1 MMKMRSG
8 GKQKKRD
15 IPRATWEGIWRDL
28 AEPKK
33 RKKKKKK
40 YNYGNNYSG
49 TNDNEKFV
57 FDKSKFCFYFCFYR
71 FPSSSPQVIFPFCF
85 ALQMSNGCVLR
96 ATSKI
101 LYYRWVY
108 NIVSSLFLTVMIV
121 GGNSSWLCLY
131 KVLDRDGR
139 VRDT

>member
-15 IPRATWEGIWRDL
+15 IPRATWEGICL
-28 AEPKK
+28 NP
-33 RKKKKKK
+33 RKEKNKKKK

-71 FPSSSPQVIFPFCF
+71 FPSF
-85 ALQMSNGCVLR
+85 APLLLLFRIANVKWLR
-96 ATSKI
+96 IEGDK
-101 LYYRWVY
+101 
-108 NIVSSLFLTVMIV
+108 
-121 GGNSSWLCLY
+121 
-131 KVLDRDGR
+131 
-139 VRDT
+139 

>member
-15 IPRATWEGIWRDL
+15 IPRVTWEGIWRDL
-28 AEPKK
+28 PEPKK
-33 RKKKKKK
+33 RKK
-40 YNYGNNYSG
+40 NTTMATTTVEQMTMRNLSSISQS
-49 TNDNEKFV
+49 FV
-57 FDKSKFCFYFCFYR
+57 STFVSIV
-71 FPSSSPQVIFPFCF
+71 SPLSPLFPFCF

-108 NIVSSLFLTVMIV
+108 NIVSSLFLTLMIV

-131 KVLDRDGR
+131 KVLGRDGS

>member
-15 IPRATWEGIWRDL
+15 IPRATWEGICLNPRK
-28 AEPKK
+28 EKIKRPN
-33 RKKKKKK
+33 RKKN
-40 YNYGNNYSG
+40 NYGNNYSG

-85 ALQMSNGCVLR
+85 ALQMPNGCVLR

-108 NIVSSLFLTVMIV
+108 NIVSSLFLTLMIV

-131 KVLDRDGR
+131 KVLDGDGC
-139 VRDT
+139 VRNT